1 MPHDHDSA
9 SIYAETAEP
18 HRGWEGEERN
28 STAFPAAHAESA
40 SELSDELE
48 EYRDFL
54 KVVAEVATE
63 ASAGNLEARLI
74 RIDDSERFRGVARS
88 LNHLLD
94 MTDAFLREAGAA
106 LEHASQGH
114 FYRRVLLQ
122 GMRGTFRHKSEL
134 INHATETLGR
144 DTFSMKQVEQL
155 IGVSAEISQTAKRE
169 ATEASA
175 VVAQLG
181 ESSSRIGKVVKSISQ
196 IAWQTKLLAL
206 NAKIEASHAG
216 AAGRGFAIVA
226 QEVNN
231 LAQQTATDT
240 TKIGEEV
247 AAIQKQVENTTAVIE
262 TVRATIDKM
271 QEIAGKIANAVAE
284 QRQHSNT

>member
-1 MPHDHDSA
+1 MPRDYGSE
-9 SIYAETAEP
+9 SINTGIAEP
-18 HRGWEGEERN
+18 TQGSEHVEREP
-28 STAFPAAHAESA
+28 TVPPTEHAQPAGG
-40 SELSDELE
+40 LDNGLE
-48 EYRDFL
+48 DYRDFL
-54 KVVAEVATE
+54 KVVAKVATE
-63 ASAGNLEARLI
+63 AAAGNLEARLI
-74 RIDDSERFRGVARS
+74 RIDDSERFCGVARS

-134 INHATETLGR
+134 INRATETLGR

-155 IGVSAEISQTAKRE
+155 IGVSAEISQNAKRE

-226 QEVNN
+226 QEVNS
-231 LAQQTATDT
+231 LAQQTAADT
-240 TKIGEEV
+240 AKIGEEV
-247 AAIQKQVENTTAVIE
+247 AEIQKQVANTTAVIE

-284 QRQHSNT
+284 QNRGNKA